1 MSQPVFVLSFALA
14 FGALATALIARS
26 ASVNTQGRCVV
37 RVLVYSAT
45 AVSIGYVIVSLH
57 LRFNFTSSMAVGVY
71 RLVPLPQGGVQRG
84 MTVAACAPPDAA
96 ELSRRRGYL
105 ASGPCAYGTELLLKA
120 VVATSGDE
128 VALSRAGIAVNQ
140 CLLPN
145 SRPLSH
151 DAAGRRLLSWP
162 QEHVLLTQGQLW
174 LYADNVRSW
183 DSRYWG
189 PVRVADVVAKAVP
202 VLTIAVAPALRLVTR
217 TATSPNCFARPRHDG
232 AQDNFSAR
240 LTSFSSKETQGDALR

>member
-1 MSQPVFVLSFALA
+1 MSQPVLVLSFALA
-14 FGALATALIARS
+14 LGVLGAALIARS
-26 ASVNTQGRCVV
+26 SSVNTQRRRIV
-37 RVLVYSAT
+37 RILVYSAT
-45 AVSIGYVIVSLH
+45 AVSIGYVIVTLH

-71 RLVPLPQGGVQRG
+71 RLVPLPKNGVRRG
-84 MTVAACAPPDAA
+84 MMVAACPPPDAA

-105 ASGPCAYGTELLLKA
+105 ASGPCPYGTELLLKA

-128 VALSRAGIAVNQ
+128 VVLSREGVAING

-162 QEHVLLTQGQLW
+162 HEHSLLTQGQLW

-189 PVRVADVVAKAVP
+189 PVPVADIVAKALP
-202 VLTIAVAPALRLVTR
+202 VLTVPVAPAMRLVR
-217 TATSPNCFARPRHDG
+217 TSAMLLNCFVRRRHGG
-232 AQDNFSAR
+232 AQDNFSAH
-240 LTSFSSKETQGDALR
+240 LTYFYSKETQGDAL